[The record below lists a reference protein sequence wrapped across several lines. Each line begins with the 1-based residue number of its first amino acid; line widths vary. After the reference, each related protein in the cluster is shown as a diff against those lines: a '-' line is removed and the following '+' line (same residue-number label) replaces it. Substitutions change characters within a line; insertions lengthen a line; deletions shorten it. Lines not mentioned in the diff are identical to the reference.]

1 MEEEAVVVVVEWQC
15 RAVTWSFASILSNS
29 SMQQIPL
36 SASISA
42 PASMQNS
49 PVSSSF
55 VTVAVSPAAL
65 DAFPLVYTVRGRI
78 EQTYLRNCDLAVEG
92 SPTRHRL
99 MSPRSLIPSF
109 SLCLCTP
116 PSSLER

>member
-1 MEEEAVVVVVEWQC
+1 MA
-15 RAVTWSFASILSNS
+15 RRRSFASILSNS

-65 DAFPLVYTVRGRI
+65 DALPEVYTVRGRI
-78 EQTYLRNCDLAVEG
+78 EQTYLRNCDLAVESG
-92 SPTRHRL
+92 RRRGTG
-99 MSPRSLIPSF
+99 
-109 SLCLCTP
+109 
-116 PSSLER
+116 

>member
-1 MEEEAVVVVVEWQC
+1 
-15 RAVTWSFASILSNS
+15 
-29 SMQQIPL
+29 MQQIPL

-65 DAFPLVYTVRGRI
+65 DAFPEV
-78 EQTYLRNCDLAVEG
+78 
-92 SPTRHRL
+92 
-99 MSPRSLIPSF
+99 
-109 SLCLCTP
+109 
-116 PSSLER
+116 